1 MGRLTVSIRR
11 RASACD
17 RSSGLSLGLPPEVE
31 QKPFWQRELT
41 GYKQVIGH
49 PTGLL
54 LLLVPLGFMGRTLQ
68 WNSLIVCLVNFLAI
82 IGMANVQARAVE
94 CVGLQVS
101 PTIGGLVDAF
111 LGKSV
116 EQVMAIQCLR
126 AGLPEVLKANLMGSL
141 HWCLLLVLGQS
152 IFMAGF
158 KKKMLEFNQNG
169 AAAQMSCQVVASI
182 SITLPTLY
190 GSVAGVSPEDVLLLS
205 RVCALF
211 LIFLYLSFIYFHLKT
226 HKESFQTEG
235 QGHMFEPTVM
245 TQEEIELS
253 QLSLFSSILLM
264 LATIVVA
271 TFNSEVLVDHLQD
284 MCKTFNVPTKFIGYT
299 LLPILG
305 NTAEHIAS
313 VWHAQRDEIDISLSI
328 AIGSATQIAL
338 FVVPLAVLWG
348 WAFDRPMSLHFTPYD
363 SAVMLLGTFL
373 VAQMLQHGV
382 SVWLHGAM
390 LMNVYLMIVVISY
403 FEPS

>member
-1 MGRLTVSIRR
+1 MGRLTI
-11 RASACD
+11 SAKGR
-17 RSSGLSLGLPPEVE
+17 RSSTMGSLPLDAKVP
-31 QKPFWQRELT
+31 QTFWAKEFN
-41 GYKQVIGH
+41 GYKQVICWPSGI
-49 PTGLL
+49 LL
-54 LLLVPLGFMGRTLQ
+54 TLVPLGFMGRTLQ

-101 PTIGGLVDAF
+101 PLIGGMIDAF

-116 EQVMAIQCLR
+116 EQIMAIQCLR

-152 IFMAGF
+152 ILTAGS
-158 KKKMLEFNQNG
+158 KKKMLEFNVDG
-169 AAAQMSCQVVASI
+169 VSAQMSSQVVASI
-182 SITLPTLY
+182 SMVLPTMF
-190 GSVAGVSPEDVLLLS
+190 GSVPGVTPEDVLILS
-205 RVCALF
+205 RVCACF
-211 LIFLYLSFIYFHLKT
+211 LIFLYISFIYFHLKT
-226 HKESFQTEG
+226 HKDSFQHHNENEAENPEDKPMTTEDL
-235 QGHMFEPTVM
+235 
-245 TQEEIELS
+245 ELS
-253 QLSLFSSILLM
+253 QLSLTSSVLLM
-264 LATIVVA
+264 VA
-271 TFNSEVLVDHLQD
+271 SITVAAFNSQVLVDHLQD
-284 MCKTFNVPTKFIGYT
+284 LSQTFGVPTKFIGAT

-313 VWHAQRDEIDISLSI
+313 VFHAQKEEIDIAISI

-338 FVVPLAVLWG
+338 FVVPLSVLWG
-348 WAFDRPMSLHFTPYD
+348 WAFDRPMSLDFTGYD

-390 LMNVYLMIVVISY
+390 LMNVYLMIAVISY
-403 FEPS
+403 FEPN

>member
-68 WNSLIVCLVNFLAI
+68 WSLGKTRGLPTEAI

-116 EQVMAIQCLR
+116 EQVMAIQHL
-126 AGLPEVLKANLMGSL
+126 GGTTLPTTTEHDTS
-141 HWCLLLVLGQS
+141 HS
-152 IFMAGF
+152 GF

-245 TQEEIELS
+245 TQEEIELR
-253 QLSLFSSILLM
+253 LLENSLTFSEPLRNYHS
-264 LATIVVA
+264 
-271 TFNSEVLVDHLQD
+271 SE
-284 MCKTFNVPTKFIGYT
+284 
-299 LLPILG
+299 
-305 NTAEHIAS
+305 
-313 VWHAQRDEIDISLSI
+313 DEIDISLSI